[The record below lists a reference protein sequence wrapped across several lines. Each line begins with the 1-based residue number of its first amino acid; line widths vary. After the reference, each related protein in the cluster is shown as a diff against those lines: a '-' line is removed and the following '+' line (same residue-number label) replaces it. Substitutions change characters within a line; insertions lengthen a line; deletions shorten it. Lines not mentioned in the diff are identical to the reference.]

1 MYIPPNLSL
10 ISNACSNRCKKSSCM
25 LCIVLHT
32 ETGMVPQAAMQLGS
46 SLWSEFDHQLLVAM
60 YMHVANIADWSP
72 YRQAAS
78 QI

>member
-1 MYIPPNLSL
+1 
-10 ISNACSNRCKKSSCM
+10 M

-32 ETGMVPQAAMQLGS
+32 ETGMVPQAAIQLGAYGQ
-46 SLWSEFDHQLLVAM
+46 SLTTNFWYV
-60 YMHVANIADWSP
+60 HVANIADWSP